1 MKEFF
6 GYILIICLFLSWMP
20 GHVVAEESDIKQF
33 KEFIPYNP
41 KIKRDPFVSPI
52 EITKKK
58 IQKVRRKTMNPLESY
73 DLEEIRVIG
82 IVYTGKEYL
91 ASVVLPDG
99 KGFTV
104 KKGMRIGINGGKII
118 KISEAGIL
126 VREYF
131 PDYITGQL
139 KPRDRL
145 MKLHKEEEK

>member
-1 MKEFF
+1 MRARLL
-6 GYILIICLFLSWMP
+6 YIILCSLILSAVLP
-20 GHVVAEESDIKQF
+20 LGTLRAQTSY

-58 IQKVRRKTMNPLESY
+58 IQKVKRKTLSPLESY

-82 IVYTGKEYL
+82 IVFDGKQYL

-118 KISEAGIL
+118 RITENAIL

-139 KPRDRL
+139 KPRDRT
-145 MKLHKEEEK
+145 MKLHKEEGK

>member
-1 MKEFF
+1 MRARLL
-6 GYILIICLFLSWMP
+6 YIILCSLILSAVLP
-20 GHVVAEESDIKQF
+20 SGTLRAQTSY
-33 KEFIPYNP
+33 KEFIPYTP

-58 IQKVRRKTMNPLESY
+58 IQKVKRKTLSPLESY

-82 IVYTGKEYL
+82 IVFDGKQYL

-118 KISEAGIL
+118 RITENAIL

-139 KPRDRL
+139 KPRDRT
-145 MKLHKEEEK
+145 MKLHKEEGK